1 MRAEVVLLSGR
12 LADEGRLA
20 LADDGRCCDDAMGRS
35 AVVGRL
41 VVVVV
46 GRLAVVVGRALTLP
60 LPVLALPLLLEG
72 RPAPAALPL
81 LGVLLLGAR

>member
-12 LADEGRLA
+12 LVEEGRLA
-20 LADDGRCCDDAMGRS
+20 LVDDGRCCVDAMGRS

-60 LPVLALPLLLEG
+60 VLALLLLLEG
-72 RPAPAALPL
+72 RPAPAVLPL
-81 LGVLLLGAR
+81 LGVLLLEER